1 MADPNIPPPPPGF
14 TIDTTP
20 ASGPI
25 YGPPLHPTPQTP
37 DQAAGQALQNTHEQQ
52 QIQAQP
58 LQNASTQANINQ
70 SNASIH
76 NQTFNRNQ
84 GLRQEF
90 NNLPEVKN
98 YGVALSSLGT
108 ALKAP
113 NTPQGDLAIIYAY
126 AKAADPGSVVREGE
140 MDMATATA
148 SLPEQ
153 FQADAQKL
161 TQGKRLPP
169 QVRTGLIEAMRQS
182 VLGMRQTYDLQRNRY
197 AALAQQNGF
206 DPQQIVGQPLYDA
219 IRPLEENYIR
229 QHGETPRDPYAP
241 GTTQPP
247 QTGDIGA
254 VTAMQRTPPSPMSR
268 EQQAAF
274 DSWIRANPNAT
285 PDQLVSFVHS
295 IGLPG
300 ISNPEDYL
308 KALKQGSALPAAS
321 AIFGKPDITDVRGG
335 NNTNTQDTINAAAR
349 GVGDTLSLGALDKAV
364 ALGDTVFKG
373 GTFDQNLNRQY
384 AISDYDQQNH
394 PFARLGGEA
403 LGGAVLPMGDVS
415 NLANLSLKG
424 AGYGA
429 AYGLGSSRQ
438 LSDIPANMIG
448 GAVAGAAVPAV
459 LGKVFHPHAGGV
471 DPLVDPVTGELN
483 QPMVDSMNPAQ
494 RAAVMQAYGMKTLTP
509 GMVGGRTAR
518 VLEQGLNN
526 VPGSAGVMEDVNSAA
541 SAELR
546 RSMQG
551 VAQQFGQSKTLAEGG
566 TELQRG
572 ANEFINRSQ
581 AVTAKAYNAIPIA
594 DNAHASTTNTV
605 GILRE
610 LTGRFQSNPDLAEV
624 LKDPKLERYFNALT
638 QPTVK
643 QIDPRQAEIT
653 RNLYKNMTGEELP
666 PGYVP
671 DPSEMLGAARS
682 SLRDRGGMSLN
693 DVGPTADRVP
703 RQLSWKDLKDFRSII
718 GEKIGEMRFGETSS
732 TSDLRALYAGLSRDM
747 QDTAAAQGPRAVA
760 AFNRANA
767 LYRQQQQ
774 LIQGALTRILGPDG
788 NMTPERSA
796 AAVQAM
802 TKGGKAGGDIKTLA
816 QIKGATA
823 KSGAWDEIAST
834 LIHLGGQPANSEG
847 RAFSPQ
853 TFVQWYADMSEPAR
867 QLLFKPELRKSLDGF
882 VAMNQQL
889 SRLKGLTNTS
899 NTTPTMIGSAAIT
912 AGGLEA
918 VSHPMALLGILG
930 GGAANYGMAKLW
942 TSPAF
947 VRLMTG
953 LGRSVASGSQHAV
966 QSQVGRLAKFAA
978 ANPEFSE
985 PVQAILRQVSNDN
998 FVGPLAASPDANQ
1011 KQQQK

>member
-1 MADPNIPPPPPGF
+1 LDGNDPWAAFNPQ
-14 TIDTTP
+14 P
-20 ASGPI
+20 APSSGPI

-37 DQAAGQALQNTHEQQ
+37 AQAQGQDLQNTHEQQ

-58 LQNASTQANINQ
+58 LQNASTVANINQ

-76 NQTFNRNQ
+76 NQTFNQNQ

-98 YGVALSSLGT
+98 YSTALSSLGT

-113 NTPQGDLAIIYAY
+113 DTPQGDLAIIYAY

-148 SLPEQ
+148 SLPQQ

-169 QVRTGLIEAMRQS
+169 QVRTGLIETMRQA
-182 VLGMRQTYDLQRNRY
+182 VLGMRQTYDLQRSRY

-206 DPQQIVGQPLYDA
+206 DPQQVVGQPLYDA

-229 QHGETPRDPYAP
+229 QHGETPNDPNAP
-241 GTTQPP
+241 QINVTPAQTQG
-247 QTGDIGA
+247 QFGDQPGHQP
-254 VTAMQRTPPSPMSR
+254 VELTP
-268 EQQAAF
+268 EQQAQDIAF
-274 DSWIRANPNAT
+274 IKTNPTPEQYAHFLAALQGQPNGSVDLQQATDKLRALQSGAAYNP
-285 PDQLVSFVHS
+285 
-295 IGLPG
+295 
-300 ISNPEDYL
+300 
-308 KALKQGSALPAAS
+308 
-321 AIFGKPDITDVRGG
+321 AIGKPDITDVRGG
-335 NNTNTQDTINAAAR
+335 NNTSTQDTLNAVAR
-349 GVGDTLSLGALDKAV
+349 GVGDTVSMGALDKV
-364 ALGDTVFKG
+364 IALGDTAFKG

-415 NLANLSLKG
+415 SLANLSLKG
-424 AGYGA
+424 GTYGA

-438 LSDIPANMIG
+438 ISDVPANMLG
-448 GAVAGAAVPAV
+448 GAAVGAAVPAV
-459 LGKVFHPHAGGV
+459 VGKVFHPKAGGV

-483 QPMVDSMNPAQ
+483 QPMVDSMTPAQ
-494 RAAVMQAYGMKTLTP
+494 RAAVMKAYGMQTLTP
-509 GMVGGRTAR
+509 GMVGGRSAR

-541 SAELR
+541 SGELR

-551 VAQQFGQSKTLAEGG
+551 VAQQFGQSKTLNEGG
-566 TELQRG
+566 SALQQGARDKIERNRG
-572 ANEFINRSQ
+572 FID
-581 AVTAKAYNAIPIA
+581 KAYSAIPIA
-594 DNAHASTTNTV
+594 DSAPASKSATLAT
-605 GILRE
+605 LQS
-610 LTGRFQSNPDLAEV
+610 LTGRFHSNPQLAEAMH
-624 LKDPKLERYFNALT
+624 DPALAKYLDAF
-638 QPTVK
+638 Q
-643 QIDPRQAEIT
+643 
-653 RNLYKNMTGEELP
+653 
-666 PGYVP
+666 
-671 DPSEMLGAARS
+671 
-682 SLRDRGGMSLN
+682 GGN
-693 DVGPTADRVP
+693 I
-703 RQLSWKDLKDFRSII
+703 SWQDLKQFRTAI
-718 GEKIGEMRFGETSS
+718 GEKIGEMRFGESS
-732 TSDLRALYAGLSRDM
+732 RTSDLRSLYAALSEDM
-747 QDTAAAQGPRAVA
+747 QNTAAANGPRAVA
-760 AFNRANA
+760 AFNRANTMN
-767 LYRQQQQ
+767 RQNEQ

-788 NMTPERSA
+788 NMTPERAA

-802 TKGGKAGGDIKTLA
+802 TKGGKAGGDIRTLA
-816 QIKGATA
+816 QIKGATV

-889 SRLKGLTNTS
+889 ARLKGLSNSS

-912 AGGLEA
+912 AGGLAA
-918 VSHPMALLGILG
+918 VSHPMAVLGIIG

-953 LGRSVASGSQHAV
+953 LGRASASGSQHAV

-998 FVGPLAASPDANQ
+998 FVGPLAASPNSDQ

>member
-1 MADPNIPPPPPGF
+1 LDGNDPWAAFNPQ
-14 TIDTTP
+14 P
-20 ASGPI
+20 APSSGPI
-25 YGPPLHPTPQTP
+25 FGPPLHPTPQTP
-37 DQAAGQALQNTHEQQ
+37 DQAAGQALQNQHTQQ
-52 QIQAQP
+52 EIQSQP

-76 NQTFNRNQ
+76 NQTFNQNQ
-84 GLRQEF
+84 ALRQEF
-90 NNLPEVKN
+90 NNLLEVKN

-113 NTPQGDLAIIYAY
+113 DTPQGDLAIIYAY

-148 SLPEQ
+148 SLPQQ

-197 AALAQQNGF
+197 SALAQQNGF
-206 DPQQIVGQPLYDA
+206 DPQQIVGPPLYEA
-219 IRPLEENYIR
+219 IRPSEENYIR
-229 QHGETPRDPYAP
+229 QHGETPRDPYA
-241 GTTQPP
+241 QPQP
-247 QTGDIGA
+247 TDTRREYGDIGA
-254 VTAMQRTPPSPMSR
+254 ALPRADPQTWTP
-268 EQQAAF
+268 EQQHAYDAF
-274 DSWIRANPNAT
+274 LKANPNAS
-285 PDQLVSFVHS
+285 PDQLNSFIHS

-300 ISNPEDYL
+300 TIANAKDIMAAGP
-308 KALKQGSALPAAS
+308 KAGFASGSS
-321 AIFGKPDITDVRGG
+321 VVVKPDITDVRGG
-335 NNTNTQDTINAAAR
+335 NNSGTQDTINAVAR
-349 GVGDTLSLGALDKAV
+349 GVGDTVSMGALDKAV
-364 ALGDTVFKG
+364 ALGDTVLKG
-373 GTFDQNLNRQY
+373 GTFDQNLARQY

-415 NLANLSLKG
+415 NLTNLSLKG

-438 LSDIPANMIG
+438 LSDIPANMLG
-448 GAVAGAAVPAV
+448 GAAVGAAVPAV
-459 LGKVFHPHAGGV
+459 VGKVFHPKAGGI

-483 QPMVDSMNPAQ
+483 QPMVDSMTPAE

-509 GMVGGRTAR
+509 GMVGGRSAR

-526 VPGSAGVMEDVNSAA
+526 VPGSAGVMEDVNAQA
-541 SAELR
+541 SGELR

-551 VAQQFGQSKTLAEGG
+551 VAQQFGTSKTMNEGG
-566 TELQRG
+566 SALQAG
-572 ANEFINRSQ
+572 AKERIDRAP
-581 AVTAKAYNAIPIA
+581 AVITKAYNAIPIA
-594 DNAHASTTNTV
+594 DAAPASKASTVAT
-605 GILRE
+605 LQQ
-610 LTGRFQSNPDLAEV
+610 LTGRFQSNQKLAEAMH
-624 LKDPKLERYFNALT
+624 DP
-638 QPTVK
+638 
-643 QIDPRQAEIT
+643 
-653 RNLYKNMTGEELP
+653 
-666 PGYVP
+666 
-671 DPSEMLGAARS
+671 
-682 SLRDRGGMSLN
+682 
-693 DVGPTADRVP
+693 
-703 RQLSWKDLKDFRSII
+703 QLSKYLDAFQNGDISWNDLKDFRSAI
-718 GEKIGEMRFGETSS
+718 GEKIGEMRFGEKSS
-732 TSDLRALYAGLSRDM
+732 ISDLRSLYAALSDDM
-747 QDTAAAQGPRAVA
+747 QNTAAANGPRAVA
-760 AFNRANA
+760 AFNRANN
-767 LYRQQQQ
+767 LNRQNEQ

-788 NMTPERSA
+788 NMTPERA
-796 AAVQAM
+796 AAAIQAM

-816 QIKGATA
+816 QIKSATA

-889 SRLKGLTNTS
+889 ARIKGLSNTS

-912 AGGLEA
+912 AGGLAA
-918 VSHPMALLGILG
+918 VSHPMAVLGIIG

-953 LGRSVASGSQHAV
+953 LGRASASGSQHAV

-998 FVGPLAASPDANQ
+998 FVGPLAASPNADE